1 MSTSPSALPDIHDLF
16 TIDEIEPEIDQIRAR
31 INTLRKNLHSYW
43 VDKETIID
51 LMTLCTLAQEP
62 LLLVGKPGTAKSD
75 LVVKFV
81 QALGLDTDTSDYFE
95 YMLTQFTEPGEIVGP
110 IDINKLKE
118 GSYVRRIGGK
128 LPEARVV
135 FLDEIFKSN
144 SAILNTLLTIINERK
159 FYQDGRPMR
168 VPMLMIFAATNEIPD
183 NAELAALRDRF
194 TLKVESRSVRSYAF
208 DDLLAKGMQNEVY
221 KATRQRP
228 WASRASLDDFIK
240 LKVYLDHLFASELE
254 DGVHHRARSFPDDV
268 YRLFVRI
275 LKSLEKEFR
284 YEVSDRKVIKLYKLI
299 RTPRLSVPRRRGVPS
314 PTSSCCAISRIAP
327 RIWTRCARSWTRCCP
342 WTSAPIARHLAR
354 APCRLLHTLH

>member
-1 MSTSPSALPDIHDLF
+1 MSEYVDPHDLYA
-16 TIDEIEPEIDQIRAR
+16 IEDIEPEVDELRRR
-31 INTLRKNLHSYW
+31 INNLRKDLHRYW
-43 VDKETIID
+43 VDKETLVD
-51 LMTLCTLAQEP
+51 LMALCTLAQEP

-81 QALGLDTDTSDYFE
+81 QALGLNTDSEDYFE

-110 IDINKLKE
+110 IDINQLKD
-118 GSYVRRIGGK
+118 GRYMRRVGGK

-159 FYQDGRPMR
+159 FYQDGKPAK
-168 VPMLMIFAATNEIPD
+168 VPMLMLFAATNEIPD

-194 TLKVESRSVRSYAF
+194 TLKAESRPVRSYAF
-208 DDLLAKGMQNEVY
+208 DDLLAKGLQNEVY
-221 KATRQRP
+221 KATKQRP
-228 WASRASLDDFIK
+228 WADRASLEDFLK
-240 LKVYLDHLFASELE
+240 LKVYLDHIFASEIE
-254 DGVHHRARSFPDDV
+254 GGEHHRARYFPDDV

-299 RTPRLSVPRRRGVPS
+299 RTRAFLMHGGVVSKSDLVLLRYISDRAEDLDAMRDMVDRMLSVD
-314 PTSSCCAISRIAP
+314 
-327 RIWTRCARSWTRCCP
+327 
-342 WTSAPIARHLAR
+342 
-354 APCRLLHTLH
+354 

>member
-1 MSTSPSALPDIHDLF
+1 MSAESV
-16 TIDEIEPEIDQIRAR
+16 TIDPHDTYDFEEIEPKVDQLRQR
-31 INTLRKNLHSYW
+31 INNLRRDLHRYW
-43 VDKETIID
+43 VDKEALID
-51 LMTLCTLAQEP
+51 LMAICTLAQEP

-81 QALGLDTDTSDYFE
+81 QALGLDTNSNDYFE

-110 IDINKLKE
+110 IDINELKD
-118 GSYVRRIGGK
+118 GHYIRRVGGK
-128 LPEARVV
+128 LPQARIV

-159 FYQDGRPMR
+159 FYQDGKPTR
-168 VPMLMIFAATNEIPD
+168 VPMLMLFAATNEIPD

-194 TLKVESRSVRSYAF
+194 TLKAESRSVRAHAF
-208 DDLLAKGMQNEVY
+208 DELLAKGMQNEVY

-228 WASRASLDDFIK
+228 WAERASLEDFIQ
-240 LKVYLDHLFASELE
+240 LKVYLDHIFASELE
-254 DGVHHRARSFPDDV
+254 GGTHHRSRYFPDDV

-299 RTPRLSVPRRRGVPS
+299 RTRAFLMHGGVVSKSDLVLLRYISDRAEDLEAMHEMVDRMLSVD
-314 PTSSCCAISRIAP
+314 
-327 RIWTRCARSWTRCCP
+327 
-342 WTSAPIARHLAR
+342 
-354 APCRLLHTLH
+354 